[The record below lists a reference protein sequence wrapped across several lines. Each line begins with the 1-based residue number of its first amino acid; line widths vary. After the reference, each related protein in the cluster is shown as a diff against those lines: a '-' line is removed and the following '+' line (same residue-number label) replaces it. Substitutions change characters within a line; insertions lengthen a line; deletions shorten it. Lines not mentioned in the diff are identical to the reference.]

1 VPGALLA
8 AFQGMT
14 ARTFALIVG
23 IAFTVAGVL
32 GFVPAFVTAPP
43 ANAPDVVSM
52 SHGYLLGLFPVNALH
67 NVVHLAI
74 GLWGLAA
81 WRGMTG
87 PVAYARSL
95 AVFYGGLAVLGLLPG
110 ANTLFG
116 LVPIYG
122 HDIWLHAGTALLA
135 AWFGWRAPIGA
146 AGHERRVAE
155 RRAEALRVGL
165 ERRRGRDRRAHGAIP
180 LPG

>member
-1 VPGALLA
+1 
-8 AFQGMT
+8 MT
-14 ARTFALIVG
+14 VRTFALIIG
-23 IAFTVAGVL
+23 IAFTAAGVL
-32 GFVPAFVTAPP
+32 GFVPALVTPP
-43 ANAPDVVSM
+43 PPDAPDVMSM
-52 SHGYLLGLFPVNALH
+52 SHGYLLGLFPINAVH

-81 WRGMTG
+81 WRGMTS
-87 PVAYARSL
+87 PVLYARGL
-95 AVFYGGLAVLGLLPG
+95 AIIYGALAVLGFIPG
-110 ANTLFG
+110 PNTVFG

-146 AGHERRVAE
+146 PGRERRTAE

-165 ERRRGRDRRAHGAIP
+165 ERRRGGDRRVHGAIP